1 MNAGKAAAVIDP
13 TDRVELGPFRVSRL
27 CLGTMLMGG
36 KTSAHEAHRML
47 DAFVDAGHNF
57 IDTADVYGDGAAESV
72 LGQWLRRRRDEV
84 IVTTKVRFP
93 VSDPG
98 GQGLSPD
105 RIRAACDASLRRL
118 GCETIDLYQVHA
130 PDPAVPLEATL
141 EALDALVTAGK
152 VRALGVSNF
161 PAWMLAWA
169 VRAQDYEAWAPFVA
183 LQAQYSLVERSAE
196 VDLLPFTRSAGIGF
210 MPWGPLGGGF
220 LTGRLHRG
228 EAPVDGSRL
237 RDAPDQVEEALHR
250 RATEPNFRAA
260 DTARDVARE
269 FGATVPQI
277 AIAWL
282 LHRPG
287 VTSPVIGPRTAEQ
300 LEDLLPAASIRLTDD
315 QLERLGRH
323 TAPPPMYPQ
332 RMLAEQN
339 GIDVERPL
347 ARPRFFSKTHP
358 SGGAPTPR
366 SALAP

>member
-1 MNAGKAAAVIDP
+1 VIDP

-27 CLGTMLMGG
+27 CLGTMLMGD
-36 KTSAHEAHRML
+36 KTPAHEAHRML
-47 DAFVDAGHNF
+47 DAFVAAGHNF

-72 LGQWLRRRRDEV
+72 LGQWLSRRRDEV

-105 RIRAACDASLRRL
+105 RIRAACEASLRRL
-118 GCETIDLYQVHA
+118 GIDTIDLYQVHA
-130 PDPAVPLEATL
+130 PDPDVPLEATL
-141 EALDALVTAGK
+141 EALDGLVAAGK

-169 VRAQDYEAWAPFVA
+169 VRTQDYEGWAPFVA

-196 VDLLPFTRSAGIGF
+196 IDLLPFTRAAGIAL

-220 LTGRLHRG
+220 LTGHLQRG
-228 EAPVDGSRL
+228 RAPVAGSRL
-237 RDAPDQVEEALHR
+237 RDASEEVEEALHR
-250 RATEPNFRAA
+250 RATEPNFRVA
-260 DTARDVARE
+260 DSASDVAGE
-269 FGATVPQI
+269 CSATVPQI

-282 LHRPG
+282 LHQRG

-300 LEDLLPAASIRLTDD
+300 LEELLPAVSVRLSDE
-315 QLERLGRH
+315 QLVRLGSH
-323 TAPPPMYPQ
+323 TAPPPTYPQ

-347 ARPRFFSKTHP
+347 ERRHRRLHSVQT
-358 SGGAPTPR
+358 APT
-366 SALAP
+366 